1 MVISISGSADSAVA
15 RGLDLVE
22 TVESLEKG
30 PVTSEGKPWVL
41 GGYLT
46 GWFIYGLFMVYLWF
60 IYVIFM
66 VYLWFISDLF
76 MFYYGLFMCVEIL
89 DI

>member
-1 MVISISGSADSAVA
+1 MVISMSGSADSAVA

-30 PVTSEGKPWVL
+30 PVTSEGKPWVV
-41 GGYLT
+41 GGTWLD
-46 GWFIYGLFMVYLWF
+46 GLFMVYLWF